1 MYIVYG
7 GKFTRTLM
15 VEMVM
20 AEIGIACEMR
30 NVDTIKREHLS
41 PEYLEINPAGWVPAL
56 ITPEGDRL
64 YETQAINLYLT
75 ERHRATH
82 LAPAVGDPLRGL
94 FLSGLLY
101 LAGELEPAIKRYFF
115 PHRYGNGEADAPAIK
130 ARALEACRHCLRVID
145 GRLSRNGPYHL
156 GARFSLVD
164 IILTHWAVNFEE
176 PSVLEDVPAVRR
188 CATLVS
194 ERPKLKPLFEKQA
207 AWMEEFHALR
217 DAGGGVR

>member
-41 PEYLEINPAGWVPAL
+41 PVYLEINPAGWVPAL

-64 YETQAINLYLT
+64 YETPAINLYLA

-82 LAPAVGDPLRGL
+82 LAPAVDDPLRGL
-94 FLSGLLY
+94 FLSGLFY
-101 LAGELEPAIKRYFF
+101 LTDELEPAIKRYFF
-115 PHRYGNGEADAPAIK
+115 PHRYGDGEADATAVK
-130 ARALEACRHCLRVID
+130 ARAFEACGHCLRVID
-145 GRLSRNGPYHL
+145 SRLTKNGPCHL
-156 GARFSLVD
+156 GERFSLVD
-164 IILTHWAVNFEE
+164 IVMTHWALNFEE
-176 PSVLEDVPAVRR
+176 SHVLDDMSAVRH
-188 CATLVS
+188 CTTLVS
-194 ERPKLKPLFEKQA
+194 VRPKLKPIFEKQA
-207 AWMEEFHALR
+207 AWMEEFYVLR
-217 DAGGGVR
+217 AAGGGVR

>member
-41 PEYLEINPAGWVPAL
+41 PVYLKINPAGWVPAL

-64 YETQAINLYLT
+64 YETPAINLYLA

-82 LAPAVGDPLRGL
+82 LAPAVDDPLQCARNRGD
-94 FLSGLLY
+94 LSG
-101 LAGELEPAIKRYFF
+101 
-115 PHRYGNGEADAPAIK
+115 D
-130 ARALEACRHCLRVID
+130 
-145 GRLSRNGPYHL
+145 
-156 GARFSLVD
+156 
-164 IILTHWAVNFEE
+164 
-176 PSVLEDVPAVRR
+176 
-188 CATLVS
+188 
-194 ERPKLKPLFEKQA
+194 
-207 AWMEEFHALR
+207 
-217 DAGGGVR
+217 